1 MKFTRFIIKPRHAG
15 GCFKR
20 FCMALLSFVFL
31 NGFGYAQS
39 TPQEFTLD
47 TALVKVK
54 YERILNIDTL
64 KSDMIKKEYLTLQA
78 GLKAS
83 IFFSAKR
90 REENKLMFS
99 NFDYCLDVFRN
110 QAKLGEIAVLE
121 RDVIFRRYELNQTI
135 THQRFDMTHWIIY
148 EPLEKPV
155 WTIGQE
161 SDTVLGFTCI
171 KATASFRGREWT
183 AYFAPE
189 IPIGEGPWKLFG
201 LPGLILKAYD
211 SKHHYEYEAKEIDTS
226 SAGLV
231 EYFND
236 FDRLELHD
244 RRKALKLHKESLGK
258 DIRGMMISAYG
269 LKLDKP
275 LKQDDTPVNYDFE
288 ETDYP
293 HE

>member
-1 MKFTRFIIKPRHAG
+1 MMRFKIIFLAI
-15 GCFKR
+15 
-20 FCMALLSFVFL
+20 VFL
-31 NGFGYAQS
+31 KGFCCAQS
-39 TPQEFTLD
+39 TPQEFILD

-54 YERILNIDTL
+54 YERIVNIDTL
-64 KSDMIKKEYLTLQA
+64 KPDMVKKDYLTLQA
-78 GLKAS
+78 GLKATS
-83 IFFSAKR
+83 FFSAKR

-99 NFDYCLDVFRN
+99 NADYSLEVFRDR
-110 QAKLGEIAVLE
+110 AKLSEIAGLE
-121 RDVIFRRYELNQTI
+121 REVIFRRYELNQTI
-135 THQRFDMTHWIIY
+135 SHQRFDMTNWIIY
-148 EPLEKPV
+148 EPLDKPV

-161 SDTVLGFTCI
+161 SETILGFSCL
-171 KATASFRGREWT
+171 KATSSFRGRDWI

-189 IPIGEGPWKLFG
+189 IPVEEGPWKLYG
-201 LPGLILKAYD
+201 LPGLILKAFD

-226 SAGLV
+226 SAGVV

-244 RRKALKLHKESLGK
+244 RRKALKLHKVSLSK
-258 DIRGMMISAYG
+258 DIRSMMISAYG

-275 LKQDDTPVNYDFE
+275 LEPDTTPQNYDFP